1 MQTVAIRRES
11 VDFNRSQLQVHA
23 NCRKFRFRCAAC
35 GALKRTRLWLRSTLE
50 RCNTDNRCTSVQMM
64 HNFAIKGHGRNK
76 GKIFQA
82 FALQRLANYNFQV
95 KGEIRDRNKSSKI
108 QIISILLPLGFH
120 IQFLSFQYK
129 YYSEIKYKI

>member
-64 HNFAIKGHGRNK
+64 HNFAIKGHGRNR
-76 GKIFQA
+76 GKIFQ
-82 FALQRLANYNFQV
+82 ALQRLANYNFQV